1 MNYRPLFLA
10 LPLVALIGCETTLEE
25 PMKRNYIS
33 SYKGLSAESESTLNR
48 AQVKKSDPATLRR
61 YTKVMI
67 DDVKVISSRSVP
79 EGEKRA
85 SRAESEKLAE
95 EFEVILKKELSPH
108 YQITNRRGRDTML
121 VRAALTDLEPSNP
134 GVFMFNYLP
143 YAAAVTTGMSLVTG
157 KTPGAGSSSV
167 EAEVIDSVTRRQL
180 YAIVDKFKGSKLQ
193 PGGLEKWGQSQAAM
207 RIWSR
212 KIRMGIQAEA
222 PQKAATTATAQAKHE
237 AKTHDVKKAEP
248 KKHDLK
254 KAEPKKAELKKKATD
269 SADKKESPR
278 MTLFKK
284 SA

>member
-1 MNYRPLFLA
+1 MNCRPLFCT
-10 LPLVALIGCETTLEE
+10 LPLVALLGCETTLDE
-25 PMKRNYIS
+25 PMKRSYIS
-33 SYKGLSAESESTLNR
+33 SYRGLSAESESTMNR
-48 AQVKKSDPATLRR
+48 AHVKKSDPATLGR

-67 DDVKVISSRSVP
+67 EDVKVISSRSVP

-108 YQITNRRGRDTML
+108 YQITNRRGRDTMT

-193 PGGLEKWGQSQAAM
+193 PGGLEKWGQSEAAM

-212 KIRMGIQAEA
+212 KIRMGIQAEV
-222 PQKAATTATAQAKHE
+222 PQKTAATKPAQAKHDSKTHELKKTE
-237 AKTHDVKKAEP
+237 AKK
-248 KKHDLK
+248 L
-254 KAEPKKAELKKKATD
+254 ELKKKATS
-269 SADKKESPR
+269 SAGRKESPR
-278 MTLFKK
+278 LVLFKK